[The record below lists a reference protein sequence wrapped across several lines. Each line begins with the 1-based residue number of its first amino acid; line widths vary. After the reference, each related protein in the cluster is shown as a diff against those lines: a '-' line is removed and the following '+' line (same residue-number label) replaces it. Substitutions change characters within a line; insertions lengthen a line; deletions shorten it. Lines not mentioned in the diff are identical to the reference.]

1 VDTHTY
7 TYMCICILVDS
18 SPEEKEKYLR
28 SFKLE
33 NCSELARI
41 ISEKLSIAWKIYDA
55 KCGEIMA
62 EANYAGKIYVFMY
75 VCMYGHK
82 CASIYM

>member
-1 VDTHTY
+1 
-7 TYMCICILVDS
+7 VDS
-18 SPEEKEKYLR
+18 SPEEKERYLR

-62 EANYAGKIYVFMY
+62 EANYAGWHLFVCVYLYVY
-75 VCMYGHK
+75 VYLYRYTC
-82 CASIYM
+82 